1 MQGVPRVFEAWT
13 SLASRAQLRQFILN
27 LSVPESILQPYI
39 VRHVD
44 TVTSPV
50 VECNNQDGATAEV
63 QYSISS
69 SLFHYI
75 FLI

>member
-44 TVTSPV
+44 AVTSPV
-50 VECNNQDGATAEV
+50 IEANENRMNNPPDEV
-63 QYSISS
+63 NI
-69 SLFHYI
+69 
-75 FLI
+75 